1 MWGKILENTIKVDVQ
16 GKWILDTIIKMD
28 IRGGYL
34 IESIVNQDIGK
45 TVGKGRVPSTGLSDM
60 ANCEKVPG
68 KAVRVQKVILESKRM
83 YIAIGTFEI
92 YEHHPKLF
100 T

>member
-1 MWGKILENTIKVDVQ
+1 M
-16 GKWILDTIIKMD
+16 
-28 IRGGYL
+28 
-34 IESIVNQDIGK
+34 NQDIGK
-45 TVGKGRVPSTGLSDM
+45 IVGKERVSSTGLSDM
-60 ANCEKVPG
+60 TNCEKVPE
-68 KAVRVQKVILESKRM
+68 KRVREQKVILESKRM